1 MVVNK
6 SVVILCGFMGLTLSS
21 VSSAMTSDEYLSI
34 APQVYGYYG
43 SGVGSYKCNEFY
55 SQKFKD
61 EIDTYKKDY
70 EYSLRHAE
78 RKLENGDAHEYSL
91 LSKVKMKAEMAALDD
106 YDALYGSSE
115 KRCKDIESG
124 FYSKIKIQG

>member
-1 MVVNK
+1 MLANK
-6 SVVILCGFMGLTLSS
+6 MMVILCGAMGIAFPLM
-21 VSSAMTSDEYLSI
+21 SSAMNSDEYLSI

-61 EIDTYKKDY
+61 EIDAYKKDY

-78 RKLENGDAHEYSL
+78 RKLKEGDAHEHSL
-91 LSKVKMKAEMAALDD
+91 LSRVKTKAEMAAIDD
-106 YDALYGSSE
+106 YDALNGPSE
-115 KRCKDIESG
+115 KRCRDIESG
-124 FYSKIKIQG
+124 FYSKVRIQG

>member
-1 MVVNK
+1 MVANK
-6 SVVILCGFMGLTLSS
+6 MMVILCGVMGIAFSS
-21 VSSAMTSDEYLSI
+21 ASSAMTSDEYLSI
-34 APQVYGYYG
+34 APQMYGYYG

-91 LSKVKMKAEMAALDD
+91 LSKVKERAEMAALDD
-106 YDALYGSSE
+106 YDALKGSPE
-115 KRCKDIESG
+115 KKCKSIEGG
-124 FYSKIKIQG
+124 FYNQMKMQG

>member
-1 MVVNK
+1 MIFKKVMVI
-6 SVVILCGFMGLTLSS
+6 SCGFAGVLSPS
-21 VSSAMTSDEYLSI
+21 LSFAMTSDEYLSI
-34 APQVYGYYG
+34 APQIYGYYG

-106 YDALYGSSE
+106 YDALNGSSE

-124 FYSKIKIQG
+124 FYNQIKIQG